1 MSPDEALMWLNDRRG
16 QNVVAEIRSERR
28 GDAVTVM
35 AASGELRH
43 WREVTSL
50 TTQNLGGPARDD
62 LAGLYVVGRAQI
74 DLSDIG
80 EGGAVEVGCDQLRV
94 ELAADLWLTVTTGAQ
109 NGEQGREP
117 A

>member
-1 MSPDEALMWLNDRRG
+1 MLGQGVHRRLG
-16 QNVVAEIRSERR
+16 WARTAA
-28 GDAVTVM
+28 GDA
-35 AASGELRH
+35 
-43 WREVTSL
+43 
-50 TTQNLGGPARDD
+50 
-62 LAGLYVVGRAQI
+62 LAGEVRCRGRRDRDRQHVVGRAQI

-94 ELAADLWLTVTTGAQ
+94 ELAADLWLTVTTAGAQ